1 MFVVSPW
8 LLAGAVGDKIV
19 RLHNTGL
26 YILCLWALKSVHVKS
41 VNVCVMFCFVPT
53 SAFVFPAW
61 SWTGSGPV
69 ACDAAGNGNGTRLF
83 SGYSRRESYNR
94 SGL

>member
-1 MFVVSPW
+1 MP
-8 LLAGAVGDKIV
+8 VGIEEERTREECE
-19 RLHNTGL
+19 RLRR
-26 YILCLWALKSVHVKS
+26 V
-41 VNVCVMFCFVPT
+41 FCVPT

-61 SWTGSGPV
+61 SWAGGGPV
-69 ACDAAGNGNGTRLF
+69 ACDAAGNGNGARLF